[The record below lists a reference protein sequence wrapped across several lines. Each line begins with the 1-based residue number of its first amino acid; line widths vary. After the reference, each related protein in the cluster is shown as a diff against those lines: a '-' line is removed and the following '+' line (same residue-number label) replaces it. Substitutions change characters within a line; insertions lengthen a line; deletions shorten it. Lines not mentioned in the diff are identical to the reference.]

1 MKTLQPKKLFI
12 YSHTHW
18 DREWYLS
25 QNQFQY
31 RLIRTIDEIIE
42 IVTAQNGFDTF
53 VLDGQTSII
62 EDYLELRPER
72 RDTLRQ
78 LIVAGKL
85 VIGPWFTMPDMFL
98 PDGEALIRNLM
109 RGHQDC
115 VAFGAPF
122 PNTGYVPDSFG
133 HIEQMP
139 QIMQGVGIDNY
150 LFSRGRPEAISVANG
165 WKREFIWEGPDGSRI
180 FALQLTNT
188 YVSGMFLPGPETPE
202 ILRGRM
208 EGALQDERNSHR
220 TDMALLPHGVD
231 HIWLQRNIPEILAA
245 LPSLLPDVEVSHGT
259 IQAAIDE
266 WKKEIPPDLRVYAG
280 QLRGRLGISE
290 LHGTLSSRMDNKL
303 MNELAQMHVENL
315 AEPLHSIAGLFGR
328 PASPWFFNKAWR
340 LIFHNHAH
348 DSICGC
354 SQDRVHSDV
363 NTRFR
368 EVIELGCDLAD
379 SALDYLNSPARRD
392 GVPTLIVYAGLNAGN
407 PLVDFVIRLAD
418 KPGKAC
424 CFEDDLGVLHPLQW
438 SRITPLRVNNVN
450 LSDAGVF
457 QSAMTDYWECTGC
470 VHIPDL
476 RPGEVRKLVF
486 RPGQSAEVPENPV
499 LLADGR
505 ELTNGLLQIRVNDNG
520 TIDLRDPVTGMAMPN
535 THYFAQEGDRGGGYH
550 FEPVPGDLRRDT
562 LKRKAK
568 IAVLEEGPLRSQIAV
583 TTSLRVPG
591 FYDRKRG
598 KRAGQCTVPVR
609 TIFTLEAGS
618 RLVKC
623 RTRLDNRARNQRI
636 RLVLPT
642 GLGTQTVHADAG
654 FAVHE
659 NDATHW
665 PADQGQNFH
674 PMRNFVSIHGEGKG
688 ITFLGKGLHE
698 YEIVPAPGGTSL
710 EVTLLRSVDF
720 VLQCCTWETPDAQLL
735 RNLDYEY
742 ALTLHGSGWRESGIP
757 GLAAAFRNPPIAEM
771 HGDFAF
777 PKENEAHATTGFYV
791 KAGKAE
797 IPVDSNRSTWKP
809 YNASRDGWRR
819 VEPDRFVKRELPG
832 RIVPFRLDGQE
843 VIVSAF
849 KDSEDGAGQVLRFWS
864 YAAEPQ
870 TVTVAAH
877 EPTARLT
884 RCNLLEQPAAGNQSA
899 TGTMEISVKPFEIVT
914 LRFTP
919 NGKTS
924 N

>member
-1 MKTLQPKKLFI
+1 MKTPRPKLFI

-31 RLIRTIDEIIE
+31 RLIRTIDEIVE
-42 IVTAQNGFDTF
+42 MVTAQNGFDTF

-85 VIGPWFTMPDMFL
+85 VIGPWFTMPDLFL
-98 PDGEALIRNLM
+98 PDGESLIRNLL
-109 RGHQDC
+109 RGAQDC
-115 VAFGAPF
+115 VTFGAPF

-139 QIMQGVGIDNY
+139 QLMRGVGIDNY
-150 LFSRGRPEAISVANG
+150 IFSRGRPEVISVGKG
-165 WKREFIWEGPDGSRI
+165 WKREFIWEAPDGSRV
-180 FALQLTNT
+180 FALPLASS
-188 YVSGMFLPGPETPE
+188 YVAGMFLPGPGEPE
-202 ILRGRM
+202 ALRRRLK
-208 EGALQDERNSHR
+208 GALEAEHNSHR
-220 TDMALLPHGVD
+220 PEIALLPHGVD
-231 HIWLQRNIPEILAA
+231 HTWLQRDIPEILAA
-245 LPSLLPDVEVSHGT
+245 IPGLLPDVEVSHGSL
-259 IQAAIDE
+259 QSAIDE
-266 WKKEIPPDLRVYAG
+266 WKMAVPGDLREHSG
-280 QLRGRLGISE
+280 QLRGRLGIPE
-290 LHGTLSSRMDNKL
+290 LHGTLSSRIDNKL
-303 MNELAQMHVENL
+303 MNELAQMHIENL
-315 AEPLHSIAGLFGR
+315 AEPLQAIAGMFGR
-328 PASPWFFNKAWR
+328 PGTPWFFKKAWR
-340 LIFHNHAH
+340 LLFHNHAH

-354 SQDRVHSDV
+354 SQDRVHADV

-368 EVIELGCDLAD
+368 EVIELGIDLAD
-379 SALDYLNSPARRD
+379 SALDYLNNPARRD

-407 PLVDFVIRLAD
+407 PLVDFVIKLAE
-418 KPGKAC
+418 KPDDAC
-424 CFEDDLGVLHPLQW
+424 CFEDDRGILHALQW
-438 SRITPLRVNNVN
+438 TQLTPLRVNNVTAS
-450 LSDAGVF
+450 SDTGHC
-457 QSAMTDYWECTGC
+457 QNAMTGYWECRGC

-476 RPGEVRKLVF
+476 RPSEIRKLVF
-486 RPGQSAEVPENPV
+486 RRGQAAQVPGNPV
-499 LLADGR
+499 RVTDGR
-505 ELTNGLLQIRVNDNG
+505 DLTNGLLQIRVNDNG

-562 LKRKAK
+562 LERKAK

-623 RTRLDNRARNQRI
+623 RTRVDNRAKNQRI

-642 GLGTQTVHADAG
+642 GLDTQTVHADAS

-659 NDATHW
+659 NDAARW
-665 PADQGQNFH
+665 PADPGQSFH

-720 VLQCCTWETPDAQLL
+720 VFQCCTWETPDAQLL

-757 GLAAAFRNPPIAEM
+757 GLAAAFRNPPIAQM

-777 PKENEAHATTGFYV
+777 PRERDAHATIGFYV

-797 IPVDSNRSTWKP
+797 IPVDSNRSTWKC
-809 YNASRDGWRR
+809 YNADRDGWRR
-819 VEPDRFVKRELPG
+819 VEPDRFLTGELPG

-870 TVTVAAH
+870 TVTVAVH
-877 EPTARLT
+877 EPTAYLT
-884 RCNLLEQPAAGNQSA
+884 RCNLLEQPLAEILPSTA
-899 TGTMEISVKPFEIVT
+899 TMEISVKPFEIVT

-919 NGKTS
+919 NGK
-924 N
+924 NKH